1 MQTTQPL
8 FIVSSGRSGTQ
19 MLEKLLGSYEEV
31 EMYHEYKCNDI
42 QPLAVKYSLK
52 IIDKKEALAILENI
66 YSKPLKESD
75 KEFWGDSSNKLSW
88 LIPLLNKL
96 FPNAKFIHLIRDG
109 RKVVSSFFNKL
120 GDECYDDES
129 TKVLQDWVDN
139 PKEIKEP
146 PREKKYW
153 WNVAKDSKDEFRSFD
168 QFQRICYHWKT
179 INETIQNDL
188 ENIENDRKIFI
199 KLEDLVTDELKLKE
213 LMSFI
218 GLNYKSKSFNQ
229 LQRPHNVNI
238 PKNFSL
244 TKNQYIQ
251 FNDLC
256 KETMIRF
263 EYDLSKEYKVEYDQ
277 SNPIKY

>member
-1 MQTTQPL
+1 MRIISGIYKGQSLPKISIKGTRPTQAR
-8 FIVSSGRSGTQ
+8 VRKS
-19 MLEKLLGSYEEV
+19 ML
-31 EMYHEYKCNDI
+31 
-42 QPLAVKYSLK
+42 Q
-52 IIDKKEALAILENI
+52 ILE
-66 YSKPLKESD
+66 P
-75 KEFWGDSSNKLSW
+75 
-88 LIPLLNKL
+88 
-96 FPNAKFIHLIRDG
+96 
-109 RKVVSSFFNKL
+109 FNGK
-120 GDECYDDES
+120 
-129 TKVLQDWVDN
+129 KVL
-139 PKEIKEP
+139 
-146 PREKKYW
+146 
-153 WNVAKDSKDEFRSFD
+153 
-168 QFQRICYHWKT
+168 
-179 INETIQNDL
+179 DL
-188 ENIENDRKIFI
+188 FAGSGVLGIEAISRGAISLVSVENDRKMFI